1 MSYIALKLRF
11 MEKDELYSNDFGSH
25 IFSQT
30 NKGKYHPLAWY
41 MVCKVKSN
49 VFFLFLHLCS
59 SKQVCSF
66 FSTVDAYSSTVVLVC
81 PFQMMNISPTTLEEV
96 HSSFLEYE
104 QEQLQYIERLKTGRP
119 LQLFSPFKHCLQYCQ
134 GGNLHLYY

>member
-49 VFFLFLHLCS
+49 IFFYSCTSVLQNKYLH
-59 SKQVCSF
+59 
-66 FSTVDAYSSTVVLVC
+66 FSLQLMITVVLVC

-96 HSSFLEYE
+96 HSAFLEYE

-119 LQLFSPFKHCLQYCQ
+119 LQLSSLSKHCLQYCQ